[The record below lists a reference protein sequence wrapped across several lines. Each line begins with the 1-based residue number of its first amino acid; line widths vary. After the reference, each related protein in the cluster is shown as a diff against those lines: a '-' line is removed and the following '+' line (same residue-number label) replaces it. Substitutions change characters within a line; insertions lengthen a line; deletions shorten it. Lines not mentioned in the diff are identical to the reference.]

1 MKKVPLA
8 LGVTALSSVL
18 VLVGCLDQT
27 GPSSSPHYQ
36 GPLFR
41 YHYVGR
47 AHLPSGTNAATYRA
61 IDALPVTAELRAE
74 VAQKLAQATLRFW
87 SKDLPPGV
95 TDQSALLRPLF
106 DDLMVAPA
114 MVEVRGPVGRTE
126 TVLAIELSED
136 RSQLWNVKL
145 RQLATAW
152 RLGTPKEI
160 SAEGAR
166 GWETKRAQAPGT
178 LQFLQTGQWVLLGLG
193 QDPMKALM
201 PLLLEAHKNGRP
213 LPALPDNFLEVAVDF
228 PGLKTWFPILGR
240 YPLPAAVASMSAR
253 GESVRTDMRLHYANR
268 IPWKPEPWRIPTNF
282 IGEPLTSFTAMQ
294 GIAPLL
300 QAVRG
305 SMDWGLNPL
314 PNQAYLWGISHPQ
327 CRIYFGVPLAED
339 GSKVMNNVALKLP
352 KFITSTV
359 TNTRGD
365 FLYNSNRSHLAWVN
379 LPHVIPVVSA
389 EADGNNHFLI
399 GGNVPLPGKRT
410 PVPDQLFAQV
420 RGRTNLLYYDW
431 EYTQERVTHGKQ
443 FYQLA
448 CLATGRQVPSTNSTA
463 KRWLSAITP
472 KLTNT
477 ATEVTYVG
485 PQEFALARKSDMG
498 LTGFE
503 IATLSTWIDSP
514 GFPLDFSLPAI
525 IPFTTADSATRRMT
539 SGVPRS
545 ATANGPLKPL
555 PAKAATNATP
565 TQPKK

>member
-8 LGVTALSSVL
+8 LGVMALSSLL

-27 GPSSSPHYQ
+27 GPGGTPRYQ

-41 YHYVGR
+41 YHYGGR
-47 AHLPSGTNAATYRA
+47 THLPTGTNAVAYRA

-74 VAQKLAQATLRFW
+74 VAQKFAQATLRFW

-114 MVEVRGPVGRTE
+114 LVEVRGPVGNTE
-126 TVLAIELSED
+126 TVVAIELSED

-166 GWETKRAQAPGT
+166 GWETKRAQAPST
-178 LQFLQTGQWVLLGLG
+178 LQFLQAGQWVFLGLG
-193 QDPMKALM
+193 QDPMKALL
-201 PLLLEAHKNGRP
+201 PLLTEARKNGRP
-213 LPALPDNFLEVAVDF
+213 LLALRESFLEMSVDF
-228 PGLKTWFPILGR
+228 PALKAWFPILGR

-253 GESVRTDMRLHYANR
+253 GEQVRTDVRLHYAQR
-268 IPWKPEPWRIPTNF
+268 IPWKPEPWRLPTNF
-282 IGEPLTSFTAMQ
+282 VGEPLTSFTAMQ
-294 GIAPLL
+294 GVAALL
-300 QAVRG
+300 QAVKG
-305 SMDWGLNPL
+305 PMDLGLNPL

-327 CRIYFGVPLAED
+327 CRIYFAVPVAEE

-352 KFITSTV
+352 KFIASTV
-359 TNTRGD
+359 YNARGD
-365 FLYNSNRSHLAWVN
+365 FFYNSNRSHLAWVN
-379 LPHVIPVVSA
+379 LPHVIPVIAA
-389 EADGNNHFLI
+389 EKDGNSDFLV
-399 GGNVPLPGKRT
+399 GGDVPLPGKRT

-448 CLATGRQVPSTNSTA
+448 CLATGRPVPSTNSVA

-472 KLTNT
+472 LLTNT

-485 PQEFALARKSDMG
+485 PQELGLARKSDLG

-514 GFPLDFSLPAI
+514 GFPLDFSLPPV
-525 IPFTTADSATRRMT
+525 IPFTTSDSLTHRMT
-539 SGVPRS
+539 SAVPRS
-545 ATANGPLKPL
+545 ATGPLKPL
-555 PAKAATNATP
+555 PAKAATNGPLTA
-565 TQPKK
+565 PKK